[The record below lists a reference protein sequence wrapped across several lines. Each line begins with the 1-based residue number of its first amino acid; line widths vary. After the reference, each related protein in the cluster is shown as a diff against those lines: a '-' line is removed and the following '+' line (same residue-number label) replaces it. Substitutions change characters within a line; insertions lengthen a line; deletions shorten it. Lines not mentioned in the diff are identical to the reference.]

1 MIDSLSPPTPDT
13 ILASGDPGDDT
24 ARRFR
29 YQWAYAG
36 IMCSALL
43 DENEDVTE
51 VFCEHH
57 EDILV
62 KHRDEKFSG
71 IQIKTRE
78 SDQSPWKA
86 NDEAVVKSCCR
97 FAKLESEFPNY
108 FRAFKFLTNHPFFS
122 SNSGNCI
129 RHVLGQVRSVG
140 DSSTLH
146 GSAATFVNKIAKQ
159 SGCTVEVVLS
169 ALKKMGASDDLPKL
183 KDIQSRLVDALAIVW
198 EKGAN
203 STNEALHRA
212 ARNLV
217 AECQNASSLAHE
229 NLLPAYMPAISIE
242 DDEVKANIDGKMF
255 DRSRVISC
263 LEVGLNVVALLD
275 GGVDHPGEGQQDL
288 LLKKLDAGGFSIVSR
303 NSAVDLRNKTEHL
316 GIGWL
321 QKYGNKKGLAQYSHV
336 RSSVLSDAADA
347 FERTKNEDKKFGLEM
362 LAELRKQLKLRR
374 NRREQLFDCTNEHL
388 EGFAYVLTSLC
399 QVQWSI
405 DRPWEEE

>member
-1 MIDSLSPPTPDT
+1 MNDELSPTPD
-13 ILASGDPGDDT
+13 IVLASGDPGDDT

-43 DENEDVTE
+43 DEDEDTIE
-51 VFCEHH
+51 VYCEHH
-57 EDILV
+57 EDILL
-62 KHRDEKFSG
+62 KHRDNKFSG

-78 SDQSPWKA
+78 SDQPPWKTT
-86 NDEAVVKSCCR
+86 DEAVVKSCCR
-97 FAKLESEFPNY
+97 FAKLESEFPGNFKT
-108 FRAFKFLTNHPFFS
+108 FRFLTNHPFFS
-122 SNSGNCI
+122 STTGSSLQY
-129 RHVLGQVRSVG
+129 VLGEVTR
-140 DSSTLH
+140 DSDSASLA
-146 GSAATFVNKIAKQ
+146 GPAATFVNKIVRQ
-159 SGCTVEVVLS
+159 SGCTIESVLS
-169 ALKKMGASDDLPKL
+169 ALKKMRASDDLPKL
-183 KDIQSRLVDALAIVW
+183 RDIQSRLVDALAAVW
-198 EKGAN
+198 EKGGN

-212 ARNLV
+212 ARHLV

-229 NLLPAYMPAISIE
+229 NLLPAYMPAISI
-242 DDEVKANIDGKMF
+242 DDEEVKARIDGKMF

-263 LEVGLNVVALLD
+263 LEVGLNVVALLE
-275 GGVDHPGEGQQDL
+275 GGVDLPGEGQQGL

-336 RSSVLSDAADA
+336 RSSVLSDSADA
-347 FERTKNEDKKFGLEM
+347 FERTKNNDKKFGLEM

-374 NRREQLFDCTNEHL
+374 DRNEQLFDCTNEHL